1 MFNKKFW
8 TEGLGSYALAIFLAL
23 TIRWAFM
30 EAYVIPSGSML
41 PSLLIRDHIFVNKF
55 VYGLRVPFSESWLV
69 KFRLPKRGEVIVFK
83 YPEDK
88 STFFIKRVVGLPGDT
103 VMFKEGRIYINNEK
117 IDLASPGG
125 APAADGSSTP
135 ATVQATGNFRWL
147 RDKDFQEGS
156 PMDTVGDYEHWKERL
171 GEVEHDVLLRKGFYV
186 NEPSFGPVTVPPNSL
201 FVMGDNRNRSRD
213 SRAWGFVPEENILG
227 RAMFVWLSC
236 EETLPV
242 VSFLCNPVTLRWG
255 RFFHWVE

>member
-1 MFNKKFW
+1 MFNKRFW
-8 TEGLGSYALAIFLAL
+8 TEGIGSYALAIFLAL
-23 TIRWAFM
+23 TIRWALM

-83 YPEDK
+83 NPEEK
-88 STFFIKRVVGLPGDT
+88 STFYIKRVIGLPGDT
-103 VMFKEGRIYINNEK
+103 VAFKEGRIYLNDEK
-117 IDLASPGG
+117 VELVAVGE
-125 APAADGSSTP
+125 
-135 ATVQATGNFRWL
+135 ATGGTTPNEAPTVKDKGNHAWL
-147 RDKDFQEGS
+147 RDKDFQDGN
-156 PMDTVGDYEHWKERL
+156 PMDTVADYEHWMEKM
-171 GEVEHDVLLRKGFYV
+171 GSVDHDVLLRKGQYMS
-186 NEPSFGPVTVPPNSL
+186 EPAWGPVTVPPNSL

-236 EETLPV
+236 EETFTYVP
-242 VSFLCNPVTLRWG
+242 FLCNPTTVRWG

>member
-8 TEGLGSYALAIFLAL
+8 TEGAGSYALAIFLAL
-23 TIRWAFM
+23 TIRWALM

-69 KFRLPKRGEVIVFK
+69 RFRLPKRGEVIVFK
-83 YPEDK
+83 NPEEK
-88 STFFIKRVVGLPGDT
+88 TTFFIKRVIGLPGDT
-103 VMFKEGRIYINNEK
+103 VGFKEGHIYINNEK
-117 IDLASPGG
+117 VDLEPVNS
-125 APAADGSSTP
+125 DDSNT
-135 ATVQATGNFRWL
+135 NFKWL
-147 RDKDFQEGS
+147 RDKDFQEGA
-156 PMDTVGDYEHWKERL
+156 PTDTVADYEHWLEKM
-171 GEVEHDVLLRKGFYV
+171 GDVKHDVLLRKGYYMS
-186 NEPSFGPVTVPPNSL
+186 EPSFGPVTVPPNSL

-236 EETLPV
+236 DETLPV
-242 VSFLCNPVTLRWG
+242 VTFLCNPATIRWG